1 MKASWV
7 VVNPECENGLRGT
20 RGPAEPVTGLPAPL
34 PAVAAIAPPL
44 GAAAPAGAAA
54 PGAAL
59 APAAAV
65 PAAPLT
71 ALPLTYTEPRI
82 SGLSQNPGAA
92 PMTTWD
98 RLTAWE
104 MVNT

>member
-20 RGPAEPVTGLPAPL
+20 RWPAEPVTGLPAPL
-34 PAVAAIAPPL
+34 PAVAAIAAPL
-44 GAAAPAGAAA
+44 EAAAPAGAAA

-59 APAAAV
+59 APAAPV

-71 ALPLTYTEPRI
+71 ALRVTYTERRI
-82 SGLSQNPGAA
+82 CGPCQNSGAA
-92 PMTTWD
+92 SMTTWYW
-98 RLTAWE
+98 LSGW
-104 MVNT
+104 